1 MINVEGIAKVLSD
14 FKATHAKNS
23 RVVMSDAP
31 EMDELF
37 RNFRTSARACFND
50 PQDASDAFSVMGNT
64 HLAKNDELKR
74 VAINRADVLMLLDDA
89 DSKGFKLF
97 GKHNEKPGQYGI
109 LFTKKGIVA
118 LNRSGDA
125 PGRTC
130 GFISWEAY
138 QFCRAL
144 LVDQRQSERFD
155 YETDAYPGKFV
166 FMCYDCGLES
176 DELYEN
182 VMRKIEKLL
191 GCNNDWVEIV
201 KAWK

>member
-50 PQDASDAFSVMGNT
+50 PQNASDAFSVMDNT
-64 HLAKNDELKR
+64 HLAKDDELKR

-109 LFTKKGIVA
+109 LFTKKGVVA

-125 PGRTC
+125 PGRKC
-130 GFISWEAY
+130 GFISWEAH

-144 LVDQRQSERFD
+144 LVDQRQSERTPPAAPRRCPVID
-155 YETDAYPGKFV
+155 LVELITV
-166 FMCYDCGLES
+166 FLAFSSPSAIFIALVSYLSLRPVD
-176 DELYEN
+176 
-182 VMRKIEKLL
+182 VPWAFI
-191 GCNNDWVEIV
+191 
-201 KAWK
+201 

>member
-1 MINVEGIAKVLSD
+1 MIDINGITRILSD
-14 FKATHAKNS
+14 FKSNRHAKNPC
-23 RVVMSDAP
+23 VVMGDSP
-31 EMDELF
+31 EMD
-37 RNFRTSARACFND
+37 
-50 PQDASDAFSVMGNT
+50 AFSKG
-64 HLAKNDELKR
+64 DELKR
-74 VAINRADVLMLLDDA
+74 VTISRSDVLMLLDSS
-89 DSKGFKLF
+89 DSRGFKLF
-97 GKHNEKPGQYGI
+97 GKHKEKPGQYGI